1 MIQVWTDGIEFR
13 TEEILAWEN
22 SRISPMKRIL
32 EKRLHVK
39 WDIRDAEDFMERKA
53 RVSEEQ
59 MREALKR
66 ATKLVAFLTGAIVR
80 LSGKRRKI
88 SVTEIDVDFCGAEK
102 LLGLYF
108 DMMLNNR
115 IENIRCSLRANPEHF
130 LLKGLED
137 NVQEVIEVTG
147 GIILPAHFFIHYG
160 DEAGMISRVEPDY
173 PYQVSGVSYLKNGL
187 AIGAVRHQ
195 MKDIGKGC
203 HVKLSVEFPALMP
216 DANIKAHQKHL
227 ACEFYNWF
235 SEFERRLQNE
245 Q

>member
-13 TEEILAWEN
+13 TEEILAWES
-22 SRISPMKRIL
+22 SRIFPMKRIL

-39 WDIRDAEDFMERKA
+39 WDVRDAEDFMEYKA
-53 RVSEEQ
+53 RVPEEK

-66 ATKLVAFLTGAIVR
+66 ATKFVAVITAVIVR

-102 LLGLYF
+102 LLELYY

-115 IENIRCSLRANPEHF
+115 EENIRSSLRANPEHF
-130 LLKGLED
+130 LLRGMED
-137 NVQEVIEVTG
+137 KVQEVIEVTG
-147 GIILPAHFFIHYG
+147 GIPLPAYFFIHYG
-160 DEAGMISRVEPDY
+160 DEKGMVSQIEPDY
-173 PYQVSGVSYLKNGL
+173 PYQASGVSYLKNGL

-245 Q
+245 R

>member
-1 MIQVWTDGIEFR
+1 MIQVWLNGKELR
-13 TEEILAWEN
+13 KEEIIAWEN
-22 SRISPMKRIL
+22 SRISPMNRIL

-39 WDIRDAEDFMERKA
+39 WDIRDAEDFMEHKA
-53 RVSEEQ
+53 RVPEET

-66 ATKLVAFLTGAIVR
+66 ATKFVAILTGAVVR
-80 LSGKRRKI
+80 LSGKRRKT

-102 LLGLYF
+102 LLELYY

-115 IENIRCSLRANPEHF
+115 EENIRCSLRANPEHF
-130 LLKGLED
+130 LVKGMESR
-137 NVQEVIEVTG
+137 VQEVIEVTG
-147 GIILPAHFFIHYG
+147 GIPLPAHFFIHYG
-160 DEAGMISRVEPDY
+160 DEKGMVSRIEPDY
-173 PYQVSGVSYLKNGL
+173 AFQASGVSYLKNGL

-195 MKDIGKGC
+195 IKDIGKGC

-245 Q
+245 R